1 MPLIR
6 FASFHDIDQL
16 AHIEVSAASR
26 YPPARI
32 PHPHESLPET
42 MLLEAL
48 KNNLLFCAE
57 EAEQV
62 VGFAACH
69 RYKQNLHLDEISVL
83 PEYGQQGIGSLLVK
97 QVLETAKH
105 NDLKA
110 CTLTTFEDIPWNAPF
125 YQKLGFRIIRDKDIP
140 RHVAAMLRE
149 EKSVGLRQRV
159 AMLFSTKVF

>member
-6 FASFHDIDQL
+6 FASLKDIDLL

-32 PHPHESLPET
+32 PQPHDSLPEA

-48 KNNLLFCAE
+48 KNKLLFCAE
-57 EAEQV
+57 ANQQV

-69 RYKQNLHLDEISVL
+69 RYKHNLHLDEISVL
-83 PEYGQQGIGSLLVK
+83 PEYGQQGIGTQLVN
-97 QVLETAKH
+97 QVLETAIS
-105 NDLKA
+105 NGLKA
-110 CTLTTFEDIPWNAPF
+110 CTLTTFADLPWNAPF
-125 YQKLGFRIIRDKDIP
+125 YQKLGFQIIEGKDIP

-149 EKSVGLRQRV
+149 EKSIGLSQRV
-159 AMLFSTKVF
+159 AMLFSTTR